1 MRTALHASVSLY
13 RRHILNC
20 RFERPLRIVK
30 RFGELLKRGPSS
42 RKDVATKEAGTQA
55 VCMVDSS
62 STQTAT
68 CSSKL
73 KALQQLN
80 SSHNK
85 SQSVS
90 NAPTAASTSF
100 FHPNIRLP
108 PAVRPSPVPILPR
121 YSSKDQMQLIK
132 TFKNSS
138 PPHRSLEYWNDH
150 LRPATAIVS
159 AASAPAPSPSPVAR
173 LANYAKSVAM
183 TPGLNIN

>member
-1 MRTALHASVSLY
+1 MPSLSSRKPSQGKERSLGENCFTCNDASVSLY

-30 RFGELLKRGPSS
+30 RFGELLKRGASS
-42 RKDVATKEAGTQA
+42 RKDVVTSEAGTQA

-108 PAVRPSPVPILPR
+108 PAARPNPVPILPR
-121 YSSKDQMQLIK
+121 YSS
-132 TFKNSS
+132 
-138 PPHRSLEYWNDH
+138 
-150 LRPATAIVS
+150 
-159 AASAPAPSPSPVAR
+159 
-173 LANYAKSVAM
+173 
-183 TPGLNIN
+183 